1 MAKEMAD
8 AVNSASLTSFKKKLR
23 QLLNFSAPISLEIR
37 ILPDSERPV
46 VMHQG
51 VWVKCIFHNYSWG

>member
-8 AVNSASLTSFKKKLR
+8 AVNSASLTSFKKKLC

-37 ILPDSERPV
+37 ILLDSERPG